1 MNAFIIEAVK
11 LIGKWVLGTGILE
24 RVKDEVDAWMDK
36 EISGAE
42 KKAGVLGVLKTEGLY
57 MTNTAFDHAIQ
68 LALIWISQEEK

>member
-42 KKAGVLGVLKTEGLY
+42 KKAGVLGVLKAEGLY
-57 MTNTAFDHAIQ
+57 MTNVAFDHAIQ
-68 LALIWISQEEK
+68 LALIWISQEEE